1 MSNEISTCFW
11 PHKRGK
17 QWQLNKKITCIQKTY
32 FCGCR
37 WLCPFALPLL
47 TKHSLQLQRQGRQWK
62 GRLVN
67 GRGGHKLPMLSMS
80 RQKLKGKDQMNIH
93 CVVSKMNVTR
103 TKKEKKKCF
112 CSMKCVK
119 IRSLPFDLTKQTFSH
134 ETAKTK
140 WSIHFLKNQF
150 FKWVCWVSIQ
160 STARKM
166 KVLCNGCSNKNLT

>member
-1 MSNEISTCFW
+1 MKFLLVSDLTREVNSDSWT
-11 PHKRGK
+11 
-17 QWQLNKKITCIQKTY
+17 KITCIQKTY
-32 FCGCR
+32 FCRCR

-93 CVVSKMNVTR
+93 CVYVSKMNVTR
-103 TKKEKKKCF
+103 TKTNKQKRF

-119 IRSLPFDLTKQTFSH
+119 IRSLPFDLTKHIFPWNSKNKMISTFPEKSVLQMSML
-134 ETAKTK
+134 
-140 WSIHFLKNQF
+140 SINSVNCK
-150 FKWVCWVSIQ
+150 
-160 STARKM
+160 KM
-166 KVLCNGCSNKNLT
+166 KVSCNGCSHKNLT